1 MIVNKYQSGGG
12 SGSGYTLPIASAQVL
27 GGVKIGYGITVDS
40 GGTISVEGG
49 QGGDYM
55 VVSELPASADTGQLF
70 YVPEHNI
77 TTTYSGTAIDCSAVS
92 EGYCAM
98 LKRVSDDG
106 DVAAIYRS
114 GTNFH
119 WGWKNDGQ
127 YHIKDGLEVLVRYQA
142 DTGNGIFNI
151 WILGEGCYIALY
163 EDVSSSQT
171 SDYAYTMAIPAAT
184 YRYLGGQFVLVP
196 DTPRLFEVNDSTTQV
211 EWAAIYNALM
221 AMPTEQRYNS
231 TILWTGLR
239 VPYGDYYYAAN
250 VRFHLKEIANSTM
263 WFYGY
268 SETSQNS
275 TAVPYAYAFE
285 LTGDGST
292 MNFKPYP
299 LAIGLHFTIDE
310 ATHFLDVATNT
321 SNLYNWYQLYY
332 SFNTKTPVAATALF
346 KGLSIPVI
354 VSQREVIANFKI
366 GSKNYS
372 GEWSINAG
380 GSTLVSWE
388 EEEEKELYVI
398 SSAFTGYNAITFGDD
413 KLTIPQS
420 FISELTGETDLLIYG
435 GYPDVPSDH
444 PLKLTS
450 DGTNV
455 YMYAGEQYNTGG
467 TYTFVASGVCANGTR
482 IVYNNQGDYACAIST
497 SGSDYVF
504 ALESPW
510 THVADTY
517 FYIAEDLVIDEGQQ
531 WYDTTSHKLKVYN
544 GTSWDVLN

>member
-127 YHIKDGLEVLVRYQA
+127 YHIKDGLEVPVRYQA

-292 MNFKPYP
+292 LNFKPYP

-310 ATHFLDVATNT
+310 ATHFLDIATNT

-380 GSTLVSWE
+380 GSTLLYWKESPVYQVVSA
-388 EEEEKELYVI
+388 LTDVGV
-398 SSAFTGYNAITFGDD
+398 STVTFEGN
-413 KLTIPQS
+413 KLTLPQS
-420 FISELTGETDLLIYG
+420 FITSLTGETDLLIYG
-435 GYPDVPSDH
+435 GYPEDASDI
-444 PLKLTS
+444 PIKLTS

-455 YMYAGEQYNTGG
+455 NMYWGEQYNTGG
-467 TYTFVASGVCANGTR
+467 TYTFVASGACANGTT
-482 IVYNNQGDYACAIST
+482 IVYNNQGDFTCAIST

-504 ALESPW
+504 TLSGPW
-510 THVADTY
+510 GDVASNP
-517 FYIAEDLVIDEGQQ
+517 FYIPEIISYIEGQLV
-531 WYDTTSHKLKVYN
+531 YTKDTHKLQVYN